1 MVSHGLVQWT
11 YIIIMTSKVSV
22 IFKSSTWRINGNVRT
37 KQTYL
42 LNFIIVVKSFTRPL
56 LLSNKKLSTQ
66 MCQSTSNGCNFSIYM
81 NQTWSLWFPSH
92 TWNIFPNRDLRS
104 RSPCKK
110 SSNFLF
116 FSFKR
121 GPHDDS
127 TKETTISSPC

>member
-11 YIIIMTSKVSV
+11 YIVIMTSKISV
-22 IFKSSTWRINGNVRT
+22 ILKSSTWGIYGNVRT
-37 KQTYL
+37 EQTYL
-42 LNFIIVVKSFTRPL
+42 LSFVIVVRSSTRPL

-66 MCQSTSNGCNFSIYM
+66 MCQSASNGCIFSIYI

-92 TWNIFPNRDLRS
+92 IWNIFPNNNLRS

-110 SSNFLF
+110 SSNLLF
-116 FSFKR
+116 FSFRR

-127 TKETTISSPC
+127 TEKTTIFSPC